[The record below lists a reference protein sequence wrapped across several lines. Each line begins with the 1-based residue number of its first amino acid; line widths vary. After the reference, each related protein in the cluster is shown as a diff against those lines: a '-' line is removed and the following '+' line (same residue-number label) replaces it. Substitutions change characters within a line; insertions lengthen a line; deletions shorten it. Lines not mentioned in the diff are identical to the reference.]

1 MNNLFKIDESERKRI
16 LEMHED
22 ATRKKYLIYE
32 QEDEPDNSY
41 LVTSALGFG
50 PGEVQSNGCTE
61 IMLLDGNLYWNL
73 ICNICP
79 NGYIDFKVEADYKN
93 TTITGQWSMNGENIN
108 IKMSDGTSFAGN
120 SEEGSLKSLVTAWL
134 LKQPK
139 YIEYVQK
146 QMDPDVKSTWK
157 SWGGTPN
164 AQGTTQGQKG
174 TQGQDGVQTGDKEY
188 GTYQGQTR
196 KYTVDKNVQMFQKG
210 LEMIGYDTGKVDGKF
225 GPKTK
230 AALEKFQEEY
240 GLSSSKGKMDDA
252 TKNKMI
258 QVIKDEKI
266 PLPSDFKTYFP
277 NFPI

>member
-16 LEMHED
+16 LEMHEN
-22 ATRKKYLIYE
+22 ATRKNYLIYE
-32 QEDEPDNSY
+32 EDETDYSY

-61 IMLLDGNLYWNL
+61 IMLLDGSGYWNL

-134 LKQPK
+134 LKQKK
-139 YIEYVQK
+139 YQDWVAS
-146 QMDPDVKSTWK
+146 QMDPDVKSTWQ
-157 SWGGTPN
+157 SWGGAP
-164 AQGTTQGQKG
+164 ATQGQETPQGEEG
-174 TQGQDGVQTGDKEY
+174 TQTGDKEY
-188 GTYQGQTR
+188 GEYQGTSR
-196 KYTVDKNVQMFQKG
+196 KYTVNKNVIAFQKA
-210 LEMIGYDTGKVDGKF
+210 LDVIGYSTGKADGKF

-230 AALEKFQEEY
+230 GALEQFQNEY
-240 GLSSSKGKMDDA
+240 ELSSSLGKMDDA
-252 TKNKMI
+252 TRDKLV
-258 QVIKDEKI
+258 QVMKDEK
-266 PLPSDFKTYFP
+266 PSESAQ
-277 NFPI
+277 IQQELSALSI